1 MADQTI
7 ETDVLIIGG
16 GVAGSAMASCLI
28 HKGYNVVLLE
38 KSEKPQDTAR
48 GDHFQPYVCEILNQ
62 WGVLEEF
69 FVAGAKKRAGSLW
82 FDESANFLM
91 DANVS
96 KLDIPQPFFMF
107 INHEKISEVFTQHA
121 SKDGSFSLF
130 KPIINCQHLLTDDNE
145 SRYKLVLK
153 DKTKYTIRTKLVVGA
168 DGIASNT
175 AKQFNLERET
185 FRYDRALAVL
195 FSKDYQADSENNL
208 RTYLTDRGIVTMIPR
223 AAGGCK
229 IGLTINRDEVKE
241 WKKMN
246 DEDYTK
252 FIGSLVPEYK
262 SLPMYSAGI
271 YPPSMI
277 IAKRWTKGNFILIG
291 DACHGLHPGRSQGMN
306 TTIKCINQLV
316 KLLPKPGNFNKTNVC
331 KALETYQ
338 SLMMTE
344 VSHLLESNHKMGLA
358 MDNFNRETKVA
369 EIKKYIELEKD
380 QEKGFTYRMNSA
392 GYGVNP

>member
-1 MADQTI
+1 MRI

-16 GVAGSAMASCLI
+16 GVAGSAMAACLTD
-28 HKGYNVVLLE
+28 KGYKVVLVE

-48 GDHFQPYVCEILNQ
+48 GDHIQPYVCEILNQ
-62 WGVLEEF
+62 WGVLDDF
-69 FVAGAKKRAGSLW
+69 FAAGAKKRAGSLW

-121 SKDGSFSLF
+121 SKDENFSLF

-153 DKTKYTIRTKLVVGA
+153 DNTEYTIRTKLVVGA

-185 FRYDRALAVL
+185 FRYHRALAVL

-241 WKKMN
+241 WKKMS
-246 DEDYTK
+246 DEEYTK

-262 SLPMYSAGI
+262 SLTMYSAGI

-277 IAKRWTKGNFILIG
+277 IAKRWIKDNLILIG

-316 KLLPKPGNFNKTNVC
+316 KLLPKPSNFNKTNVC

-338 SLMMTE
+338 SLMM
-344 VSHLLESNHKMGLA
+344 A
-358 MDNFNRETKVA
+358 
-369 EIKKYIELEKD
+369 
-380 QEKGFTYRMNSA
+380 
-392 GYGVNP
+392 